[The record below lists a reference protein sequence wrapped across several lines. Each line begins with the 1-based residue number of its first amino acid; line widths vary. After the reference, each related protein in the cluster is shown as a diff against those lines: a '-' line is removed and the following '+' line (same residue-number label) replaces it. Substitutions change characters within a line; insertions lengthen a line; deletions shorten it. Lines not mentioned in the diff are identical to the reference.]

1 MMVMVVATATSVAA
15 QLPQVGVPRG
25 HIRLEVGA
33 DFTTV
38 NGEFFGG
45 LQPFR
50 NDWNAEIGSAFL
62 PELADADARI
72 RALTGDASYRLSAGR
87 SSVVASTQTGS
98 AVLSAAIGVTSRL
111 TLFGTM
117 PFVRARSQ
125 SNLRVDSTS
134 ADAGFN
140 PFDAAFG
147 TSAGR
152 TQTNLFFTQFDA
164 ALLTLATNITNG
176 VYTDPDTLA
185 LAQATLA
192 SATAFRGDLNGLLR
206 DGTTAS
212 PFVPLASSTA
222 GTAILG
228 SVNGYSATFTALG
241 AGSVATPP
249 ALATARLSS
258 DQYRGFITDAFG
270 PVGAFMDGDQRLQRP
285 GDTEVGVV
293 YTMVDRWGE
302 RRPAF
307 RLALTGLV
315 RLPTGLLDQSDDFFD
330 LGTGEGQTDL
340 EFRAA
345 ADFAAG
351 IVGGRLSGSYNRQM
365 ASELQRRVYAP
376 SQPLAYRYRLATV
389 ERDPGDE
396 FTLGFEPWL
405 RLAPGFAATFGAFYV
420 KHGEDA
426 VSYPGSAVPGVAASD
441 LAIDTDRS
449 ATALQGGLTYSSF
462 SGVQKPGVPMEA
474 RWAFRQVVAGS
485 GGRVERT
492 RTMWFQVRAY
502 YKLW

>member
-1 MMVMVVATATSVAA
+1 
-15 QLPQVGVPRG
+15 
-25 HIRLEVGA
+25 
-33 DFTTV
+33 V

-87 SSVVASTQTGS
+87 SSVTASTQTGS

-117 PFVRARSQ
+117 PFVRARAQ
-125 SNLRVDSTS
+125 SNLRVDSAT

-140 PFDAAFG
+140 PFDPTFG
-147 TSAGR
+147 TNPGR

-164 ALLTLATNITNG
+164 ALLTLATKITNG
-176 VYTDPDTLA
+176 DYTDPDTLA

-192 SATAFRGDLNGLLR
+192 SATAFRADLQGLLR
-206 DGTTAS
+206 DPATAS
-212 PFVPLASSTA
+212 PFVPLATSTA

-228 SVNGYSATFTALG
+228 AIDGYSATLTALG
-241 AGSVATPP
+241 AGSVGTDP
-249 ALATARLSS
+249 ALATARLSTT
-258 DQYRGFITDAFG
+258 QYRGFITNAFG
-270 PVGAFMDGDQRLQRP
+270 PVAGFMDGDQSLQRP
-285 GDTEVGVV
+285 GDTEIGAV
-293 YTMVDRWGE
+293 YTLIDRWGE
-302 RRPAF
+302 RRPGF

-345 ADFAAG
+345 ADFATG
-351 IVGGRLSGSYNRQM
+351 IVGARLSGSYNRQL

-376 SQPLAYRYRLATV
+376 TQPLAYRYRLAAV

-396 FTLGFEPWL
+396 FTLGIEPWL

-426 VSYPGSAVPGVAASD
+426 VSYAGSGVPGVAASD
-441 LAIDTDRS
+441 LAIDTERS
-449 ATALQGGLTYSSF
+449 ATALQGGLTWSSF
-462 SGVQKPGVPMEA
+462 SGVQKPGVPIEA

-492 RTMWFQVRAY
+492 RTIWFQVRAY

>member
-1 MMVMVVATATSVAA
+1 MGVVALATTSVAA
-15 QLPQVGVPRG
+15 QLPQIGVPRG

-33 DFTTV
+33 DFSTV

-50 NDWNAEIGSAFL
+50 NDWNAELGSAFL
-62 PELADADARI
+62 PELADADAHI

-87 SSVVASTQTGS
+87 SSVVASTSTGA
-98 AVLSAAIGVTSRL
+98 AVLSAAVGVTSRL
-111 TLFGTM
+111 TIFGTM

-125 SNLRVDSTS
+125 AALRLDSTS

-147 TSAGR
+147 TTAGR
-152 TQTNLFFTQFDA
+152 AKTNLFFTELDA
-164 ALLTLATNITNG
+164 ALLALANKIG
-176 VYTDPDTLA
+176 SGGYPDPDSLAYAQAA
-185 LAQATLA
+185 LA
-192 SATAFRGDLNGLLR
+192 SGTALRSEMNALLR
-206 DGTTAS
+206 DPATAS
-212 PFVPLASSTA
+212 PFVPLDSSTA
-222 GTAILG
+222 GAAILG
-228 SVNGYSATFTALG
+228 AVDGVQGTMTSLG
-241 AGSVATPP
+241 FGFAADP
-249 ALATARLSS
+249 ALATARLST
-258 DQYRGFITDAFG
+258 DQYRGFITNSFG
-270 PVGAFMDGDQRLQRP
+270 PVAGFYLGDQKIQRP
-285 GDTEVGVV
+285 GDTEVGAV
-293 YTMVDRWGE
+293 YTLIDRWGE
-302 RRPAF
+302 RRPAI

-345 ADFAAG
+345 ADFALG
-351 IVGGRLSGSYNRQM
+351 IVGGRLSGSYNRQLP
-365 ASELQRRVYAP
+365 STIQRRVYAP

-396 FTLGFEPWL
+396 YTLGVEPWL
-405 RLAPGFAATFGAFYV
+405 RLAPGFAATFGAFYL

-426 VSYPGSAVPGVAASD
+426 LSYTGSAVPGVAASD

-449 ATALQGGLTYSSF
+449 ATALQAGLTYSSF
-462 SGVQKPGVPMEA
+462 SGVPKPGVPIEA

-492 RTMWFQVRAY
+492 RTLWFQVRAY
-502 YKLW
+502 YKVW

>member
-1 MMVMVVATATSVAA
+1 MGVVVLAATSVAA
-15 QLPQVGVPRG
+15 QLPQIGVPRG

-33 DFTTV
+33 DFSTV

-50 NDWNAEIGSAFL
+50 NDWNAELGSAFL

-72 RALTGDASYRLSAGR
+72 RSLTGDASYRLSAGR
-87 SSVVASTQTGS
+87 SSVVASTSTGA

-125 SNLRVDSTS
+125 ASLRLDSTT

-140 PFDAAFG
+140 PSDPTFG
-147 TSAGR
+147 NSADR
-152 TQTNLFFTQFDA
+152 TQTNLFFAQFDA
-164 ALLTLATNITNG
+164 ALLNLANKIANGDYTN
-176 VYTDPDTLA
+176 PDTLA
-185 LAQATLA
+185 LAQATLTA
-192 SATAFRGDLNGLLR
+192 ATAFRGDLRALLI
-206 DGTTAS
+206 DGATAS
-212 PFVPLASSTA
+212 PFVPLATSTA

-228 SVNGYSATFTALG
+228 AVDGYGATFTALG
-241 AGSVATPP
+241 AGSVTADP
-249 ALATARLSS
+249 ALASARLST
-258 DQYRGFITDAFG
+258 DQYRGFITNAFG
-270 PVGAFMDGDQRLQRP
+270 PVAGFYLGDQKIQRP
-285 GDTEVGVV
+285 GDTEVGAV
-293 YTMVDRWGE
+293 YTLIDRWGE

-345 ADFAAG
+345 ADFATG
-351 IVGGRLSGSYNRQM
+351 IIGGRLSGSYNRQLP
-365 ASELQRRVYAP
+365 SEIQRRVYAP
-376 SQPLAYRYRLATV
+376 SQPLAYRYRVATV

-396 FTLGFEPWL
+396 FTIGFEPWL
-405 RLAPGFAATFGAFYV
+405 RLAPGFAATFGAFYL
-420 KHGEDA
+420 KHGEDG
-426 VSYPGSAVPGVAASD
+426 VSYTGSAVPGVAASD

-462 SGVQKPGVPMEA
+462 SGVQKPGVPIEA
-474 RWAFRQVVAGS
+474 RWAFRQMVAGS

-492 RTMWFQVRAY
+492 RTIWFQVRAY